1 MPEPELSRAQWRK
14 SSRSSANSQCVEVAA
29 VTHPGPPAEHI
40 VAIRDSKDPHGP
52 KLIVTPAQWRAFT
65 TRVKTGEFDLA

>member
-1 MPEPELSRAQWRK
+1 MTEPELSHAQWRT
-14 SSRSSANSQCVEVAA
+14 SSFTNAQSTCVEVAV
-29 VTHPGPPAEHI
+29 VTRPGRVVEHF

-65 TRVKTGEFDLA
+65 IAVRTGAFDLG